1 MDSELV
7 REGNEAIKRHF
18 LGWRDPPVDL
28 PADSVI
34 DAAVMEI
41 VLLAW
46 TWNDADQ
53 EQKEG
58 EAGAGG
64 HHDGTD

>member
-18 LGWRDPPVDL
+18 LGWRDPPVGL

-34 DAAVMEI
+34 DTAVVEI
-41 VLLAW
+41 LLLAW
-46 TWNDADQ
+46 TWNNPDANQ
-53 EQKEG
+53 EQK
-58 EAGAGG
+58 
-64 HHDGTD
+64 TS